1 MKFNIPINYD
11 ISTQE
16 EVVVRAN
23 ISASKVRKIVQ
34 DFFDRKGYD
43 SRREWLKNNVDEI
56 NLNTM

>member
-16 EVVVRAN
+16 ETVVRAN
-23 ISASKVRKIVQ
+23 IPASKVRKIVR

-43 SRREWLKNNVDEI
+43 SRREWLENNVDEI
-56 NLNTM
+56 NLNTI

>member
-16 EVVVRAN
+16 ETVVRAN
-23 ISASKVRKIVQ
+23 IPASKVRKIVQ

-43 SRREWLKNNVDEI
+43 SRREWLENNVDEI
-56 NLNTM
+56 NLNTI